1 MYQQRSFLED
11 EEKAL
16 QPFSEECAEIF
27 IFFNTERHP
36 AYYKVNHK
44 NLVVRNSQSKLV
56 KTQAQI

>member
-1 MYQQRSFLED
+1 MRGD
-11 EEKAL
+11 
-16 QPFSEECAEIF
+16 IH
-27 IFFNTERHP
+27 FFNNERHP